1 MLLQEMLQDSTLLL
15 PRTPSAPAAQ
25 AVEGLP
31 LSGQIVTVVFVLL
44 AILFLHRFLQLVP
57 LLVDSFFR
65 ARGSS
70 TLENSVRFSHDR
82 NLQALILAI
91 PAVVI
96 MYRYRLYDPSF
107 VQELAPD
114 ARLLAICGVWAV
126 YLALRQFF
134 YWCFRPHRRQDF
146 YRLAYY
152 ASCSYFILLMIIVLL
167 TVGIISALGGSD
179 LTMRWF
185 LYTETIV
192 IYAYYLFRK
201 TQILSLFCTPF
212 RIFLYLCGLE
222 FLPTAILVV
231 SATF

>member
-82 NLQALILAI
+82 NMQALILAI
-91 PAVVI
+91 PAGVI
-96 MYRYRLYDPSF
+96 IFRYRLYDPSF
-107 VQELAPD
+107 IQDLAPD
-114 ARLLAICGVWAV
+114 VRMLAVFAVWIS
-126 YLALRQFF
+126 YLALRQFM
-134 YWCFRPHRRQDF
+134 YWCCLPRRRQDF
-146 YRLAYY
+146 YALSHHMSY
-152 ASCSYFILLMIIVLL
+152 SYFILLMIIVLL
-167 TVGIISALGGSD
+167 TVWIVWAFGGSD

-201 TQILSLFCTPF
+201 TQILSLFCTPL
-212 RIFLYLCGLE
+212 RIFLYLCALE

-231 SATF
+231 SAAF